1 MKNVAGEDM
10 RGRKSSNNVL
20 RDDNAVI
27 LKNADDIR
35 SPIMNDES
43 IDGSG
48 GDFISLTQAME
59 KSEKVSYGFAAS
71 SKNVTSQSERSQP
84 ICSSPQKKNATSAL
98 DRLLCTNSR
107 RREGNNNSRLNME
120 TKSLVSDEVVV
131 EQEQQRRKVG
141 ALGDLN
147 EYNRNIE
154 SIEPPLE
161 LVKVPST
168 TLAREFGPDSK
179 EKKKKKEEEKK
190 VGLRVSFPAPSLSW
204 GNAEEQ
210 VFAHDNIRTTKKER
224 RSIANNEKKRKATSN
239 GAPSFTVEEDHTSK
253 KSPSKEFMVEWDDD
267 EDDEIIENHHIYLN
281 TDSAVAVEK
290 ATLEN
295 HATNASR
302 VASALKMDPSDMNV
316 QEKMMKKL

>member
-107 RREGNNNSRLNME
+107 RREGNNNSRLN
-120 TKSLVSDEVVV
+120 
-131 EQEQQRRKVG
+131 
-141 ALGDLN
+141 
-147 EYNRNIE
+147 
-154 SIEPPLE
+154 
-161 LVKVPST
+161 
-168 TLAREFGPDSK
+168 
-179 EKKKKKEEEKK
+179 
-190 VGLRVSFPAPSLSW
+190 
-204 GNAEEQ
+204 
-210 VFAHDNIRTTKKER
+210 
-224 RSIANNEKKRKATSN
+224 
-239 GAPSFTVEEDHTSK
+239 
-253 KSPSKEFMVEWDDD
+253 
-267 EDDEIIENHHIYLN
+267 IYLN
-281 TDSAVAVEK
+281 
-290 ATLEN
+290 
-295 HATNASR
+295 
-302 VASALKMDPSDMNV
+302 
-316 QEKMMKKL
+316 